1 MSKIIRLASIAVATL
16 SPLGF
21 GNMTGIAAY
30 AAPASPERS
39 PMKSLPSCDDGL
51 KALFRPDDETR
62 IVQVAYIKKGSPL
75 ILEAS
80 TQPDIP
86 IATANICMVKLLVG
100 PGNPGP
106 ADAPSTSDG
115 IGIEVWLPDSGNWND
130 RLHAL
135 GGGGWQG
142 GPAAQPGAIASLQA
156 AEVAMREGAVSSTT
170 DTGHNVMSGSFAMLP
185 DGSINSRL
193 WNDFSSR
200 AIHQQAVK
208 SKALAALYYGKNPR
222 YAYWDGGSTG
232 GRQGLNLAQNHPDDF
247 DGIIAMYPA
256 INWTRF
262 ITSELYPQIVIQRDL
277 GGHALDK
284 QKLDRVSNAA
294 ISACDTVGGQHLGYI
309 IDPVRC
315 HYDPTRDAS
324 VICVDQGGKA
334 PVPTCLT
341 VAEARAVNK
350 IWYGMTS
357 DGSAPDPSIDNGWH
371 PDPQKLAALS
381 QPRRW
386 FGPARGTKLYLDYP
400 GFEGLANPDHPFS
413 IATHVVALEMQDATI
428 AEPNFQNLT
437 ANGQSKW
444 KNLTF
449 AQLSHAFDRGIALQ
463 SAFGNINTD
472 NPDLSA
478 FRKRG
483 GKLLTWHGMADEV
496 IAAQGTVHYYQSV
509 AEELGGID
517 QIRAFWRLFLVPGLG
532 HGTPN
537 GTANSKAVVPNF
549 AEGQF
554 YSALTEWT
562 EKAGK
567 PPAQMVLEAGDG
579 ASARQMPICSFPQTI
594 SYVKGDPKAAASYR
608 CSGSGGASANSR

>member
-1 MSKIIRLASIAVATL
+1 MSKNIALASIALAKVI
-16 SPLGF
+16 PLAF
-21 GNMTGIAAY
+21 GVMAGPVAY
-30 AAPASPERS
+30 AAPASTERS
-39 PMKSLPSCDDGL
+39 TPTVSPNCDDRL
-51 KALFRPDDETR
+51 KALFKPDNETR
-62 IVQVAYIKKGSPL
+62 VVQVAYIKMGSPL
-75 ILEAS
+75 TLEAP
-80 TQPDIP
+80 TQPDMAV
-86 IATANICMVKLLVG
+86 ATANICMVKLMVG

-115 IGIEVWLPDSGNWND
+115 IGIEVWLPDSANWNE
-130 RLHAL
+130 RLHAI

-142 GPAAQPGAIASLQA
+142 GPAGQPGTIASLQA

-170 DTGHNVMSGSFAMLP
+170 DTGHKVMSGSFAMLP
-185 DGSINSRL
+185 DGAINSRL
-193 WNDFSSR
+193 WIDFASR

-232 GRQGLNLAQNHPDDF
+232 GRQGLNLAQNHPEDF

-277 GGHALDK
+277 GGRALDK
-284 QKLDRVSNAA
+284 QKLDLVSNAA
-294 ISACDTVGGQHLGYI
+294 IAACDTVGGEHLGYI
-309 IDPVRC
+309 IDPARC
-315 HYDPTRDAS
+315 RYDPVRDAS
-324 VICVDQGGKA
+324 VICVGQGGKA
-334 PVPTCLT
+334 PLPTCLS

-350 IWYGMTS
+350 FWYGMTS
-357 DGSAPDPSIDNGWH
+357 DGSVPDPFTDNGWH
-371 PDPQKLAALS
+371 TDPQKLPILA

-386 FGPARGTKLYLDYP
+386 FGPTRGTKLYLDFP

-413 IATHVVALEMQDATI
+413 IATHVVALEMQDPTI

-444 KNLTF
+444 TKLTF
-449 AQLSHAFDRGIALQ
+449 AQLSFAFDRGIALQ
-463 SAFGNINTD
+463 SSFGNINTD

-496 IAAQGTVHYYQSV
+496 IPAQGTVHYYQSV
-509 AEELGGID
+509 AKELGGID
-517 QIRAFWRLFLVPGLG
+517 EVRAFWRLFLVPGLG

-549 AEGQF
+549 APGQF

-562 EKAGK
+562 ENAGK
-567 PPAQMVLEAGDG
+567 PPAQMVLEAGE
-579 ASARQMPICSFPQTI
+579 ATSTRQMPICPFPQAI
-594 SYVKGDPKAAASYR
+594 SYVKGDPKLASSYR
-608 CSGSGGASANSR
+608 CSGFGGASANSR